1 MQPITEGYRNKD
13 EFNIQTGVDG
23 NPKTVGFFVGSPAE
37 GSVVCVRGT
46 RLINVRHSHIEV
58 AQVRTLLPVVSLFTG
73 SRERTQVFCYI
84 APYFGVNSLQC
95 FEG

>member
-1 MQPITEGYRNKD
+1 MCHVTRSFRCSAVELRCLPCLFQPITEGYRNKD

-46 RLINVRHSHIEV
+46 HLINLRQSHIKV
-58 AQVRTLLPVVSLFTG
+58 AQVHYCLSYLCS
-73 SRERTQVFCYI
+73 Q
-84 APYFGVNSLQC
+84 GV
-95 FEG
+95 G